1 MISATQILQVN
12 WVPKGKSEG
21 LLSGKECTWPCKTN
35 RYLLDDVYA
44 GPFIHRFPLLSIKIL
59 SKQVPLQ
66 AHPLVW
72 GPFLVL
78 SRILVLPLPLNLLHF
93 LKLSVNAFILNRTN
107 SPKAFFFFFS
117 ILATWNHPWHKIAN
131 SYGMRLLSTETVLLS
146 CISVSPP

>member
-107 SPKAFFFFFS
+107 SPKAFFFFFFFQS
-117 ILATWNHPWHKIAN
+117 WPHGTIRGTK
-131 SYGMRLLSTETVLLS
+131 
-146 CISVSPP
+146 